1 MQNDQFGFAG
11 MNMKYKLKDIFDLQ
25 MGKTPSRNNTEYW
38 NTKEH
43 KWISIADLTKT
54 GKYISETKECLSD
67 CAIDDSGIKVIPA
80 NTVVMSFKLSIGKTA
95 ITAEDMYSNEAIMA
109 FHDKHVVEIL
119 PEYIYYMFKYKNWDE
134 GSNKAV
140 MGKTLNKATLSEV
153 EIDIC
158 SLEEQ
163 REIVKVLDKMM
174 TVLGSRETE
183 LSLLDDLIK
192 ARFVELFGD
201 ENNSK
206 KWDVVNVEDVADVQ
220 VGVVI
225 KPSQY
230 YTDEENGIR
239 AFRSLNIGAGY
250 IKDTEWVYFTEE
262 GHQKN
267 SKSILKVNDLL
278 IVRSGAPGTACV
290 VTEEYAGY
298 NAIDIIIAHPNC
310 EKINPYYLCTF
321 TNMPHGKKQIE
332 EGTGGAAQQHFNV
345 GKYNKLQVML
355 PPKELQDEFVDF
367 VTQVDKSK
375 VAVQKALDETQT
387 LFDSLMQ
394 EYFG

>member
-1 MQNDQFGFAG
+1 

-25 MGKTPSRNNTEYW
+25 MGKTPSRNHTEYW

-80 NTVVMSFKLSIGKTA
+80 NTVVMSFKLSIGKKA
-95 ITAEDMYSNEAIMA
+95 ITVEDMYSNEAIMA
-109 FHDKHVVEIL
+109 FHDKHVAEIL

-192 ARFVELFGD
+192 ARFVEMFGD
-201 ENNSK
+201 PYVNPLKWK
-206 KWDVVNVEDVADVQ
+206 KL
-220 VGVVI
+220 
-225 KPSQY
+225 K
-230 YTDEENGIR
+230 
-239 AFRSLNIGAGY
+239 
-250 IKDTEWVYFTEE
+250 IKD
-262 GHQKN
+262 
-267 SKSILKVNDLL
+267 
-278 IVRSGAPGTACV
+278 A
-290 VTEEYAGY
+290 VT
-298 NAIDIIIAHPNC
+298 
-310 EKINPYYLCTF
+310 
-321 TNMPHGKKQIE
+321 IE
-332 EGTGGAAQQHFNV
+332 PQNGLYKPQSDYVTDGTGIPILRIDGFYDGMVTDFASLKRLKCSETERQRYLLLEDDIVINRV
-345 GKYNKLQVML
+345 NSIEYLGKCAHI
-355 PPKELQDEFVDF
+355 KELLEDTVYESNMMRMHFDPEYYNPVYICKLLCSQFIYDQIVNHAKKSVNQASINQKDVLDFNIYQPPLDLQNEFADF
-367 VTQVDKSK
+367 VHQVNKSK
-375 VAVQKALDETQT
+375 VVV
-387 LFDSLMQ
+387 SNIS
-394 EYFG
+394 

>member
-25 MGKTPSRNNTEYW
+25 MGKTPSRNHTEYW

-109 FHDKHVVEIL
+109 FHDKHVAEIL

-192 ARFVELFGD
+192 ARFVEMFGD
-201 ENNSK
+201 PYVNPLKWK
-206 KWDVVNVEDVADVQ
+206 KL
-220 VGVVI
+220 
-225 KPSQY
+225 K
-230 YTDEENGIR
+230 
-239 AFRSLNIGAGY
+239 
-250 IKDTEWVYFTEE
+250 IKD
-262 GHQKN
+262 
-267 SKSILKVNDLL
+267 
-278 IVRSGAPGTACV
+278 A
-290 VTEEYAGY
+290 VT
-298 NAIDIIIAHPNC
+298 
-310 EKINPYYLCTF
+310 
-321 TNMPHGKKQIE
+321 IE
-332 EGTGGAAQQHFNV
+332 PQNGLYKPQSDYVTDGTGIPILRIDGFYDGMVTDFASLKRLKCSETERQRYLLLEDDIVINRV
-345 GKYNKLQVML
+345 NSIEYLGKCAHI
-355 PPKELQDEFVDF
+355 KELLEDTVYESNMMRMHFDPEYYNPVYICKLLCSQFIYDQIVNHAKKSVNQASINQKDVLDFNIYQPPLDLQNEFADF
-367 VTQVDKSK
+367 VHQVNKSK
-375 VAVQKALDETQT
+375 VVV
-387 LFDSLMQ
+387 SNIS
-394 EYFG
+394 

>member
-1 MQNDQFGFAG
+1 MEKKWQYRKLGDVCIVERGGSPRPIDQYITDDENGINWIKIGDTTESMFITETAQKIKSEGMKKSRYVQPGDFLLSNSMSFGRPYILKIDACIHDGWLVLRDKEELFDKRFLYYYLSSKTTYHKFKG
-11 MNMKYKLKDIFDLQ
+11 MAVGGVVNNLNSDMVRKVEVPV
-25 MGKTPSRNNTEYW
+25 PSKVEQA
-38 NTKEH
+38 E
-43 KWISIADLTKT
+43 IADL
-54 GKYISETKECLSD
+54 
-67 CAIDDSGIKVIPA
+67 
-80 NTVVMSFKLSIGKTA
+80 
-95 ITAEDMYSNEAIMA
+95 
-109 FHDKHVVEIL
+109 
-119 PEYIYYMFKYKNWDE
+119 
-134 GSNKAV
+134 
-140 MGKTLNKATLSEV
+140 
-153 EIDIC
+153 
-158 SLEEQ
+158 
-163 REIVKVLDKMM
+163 LDKLNSVILM
-174 TVLGSRETE
+174 RQQE
-183 LSLLDDLIK
+183 LEKLDDLIK

-375 VAVQKALDETQT
+375 VMNVI
-387 LFDSLMQ
+387 
-394 EYFG
+394 

>member
-1 MQNDQFGFAG
+1 

-38 NTKEH
+38 NTEEH

-54 GKYISETKECLSD
+54 GKYISETKECLSNR
-67 CAIDDSGIKVIPA
+67 AIDDSGIKVIPA

-109 FHDKHVVEIL
+109 FHDKHVVKIL

-174 TVLGSRETE
+174 SVLDGRETE

-192 ARFVELFGD
+192 ARFVEMFGD
-201 ENNSK
+201 ESNPLG
-206 KWDVVNVEDVADVQ
+206 WDVVNVEDVATVQ

-225 KPSQY
+225 KPAQY
-230 YTDEENGIR
+230 YTDAANGVR
-239 AFRSLNIGAGY
+239 AFRSLNIGSMY
-250 IKDTEWVYFTEE
+250 IKDNDWVYFSEE
-262 GHQKN
+262 GNSKN
-267 SKSILKVNDLL
+267 AKSILKENDLI

-290 VTEEYAGY
+290 VTKEYAGC
-298 NAIDIIIAHPNC
+298 NAIDIIIAHPDMN
-310 EKINPYYLCTF
+310 KVNPYYLCAY
-321 TNMPHGKKQIE
+321 TNLPHGKRQID

-345 GKYNKLQVML
+345 GKYNKLQLML
-355 PPKELQDEFVDF
+355 PPIEKQDEFVLF
-367 VTQVDKSK
+367 MEQVDKSK
-375 VAVQKALDETQT
+375 VVIQAALDKSQL

-394 EYFG
+394 KYFG